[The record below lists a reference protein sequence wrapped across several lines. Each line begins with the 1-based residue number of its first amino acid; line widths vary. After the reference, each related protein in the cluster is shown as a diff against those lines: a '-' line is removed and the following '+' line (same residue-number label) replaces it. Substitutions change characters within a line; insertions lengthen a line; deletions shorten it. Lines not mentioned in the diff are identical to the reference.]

1 MARNRSS
8 AKKAGASFERLVADH
23 LAEQLD
29 DDRIDRRVKHGAKD
43 RGDIGGVR
51 TLQGGRVVIEVK
63 NVSRDSLPAWISEAE
78 VERVNDDAL
87 IGVVCH
93 KKHGSAK
100 PGEQYISMTL
110 DTFIVLLRGE
120 AMPSLVVE
128 QAPEVAYVG
137 GQEVSE

>member
-1 MARNRSS
+1 MSRNRAS

-23 LAEQLD
+23 LSEQLD

-43 RGDIGGVR
+43 KGDIGGVR
-51 TLQGGRVVIEVK
+51 TIRGGRVVIEVK
-63 NVSRDSLPAWISEAE
+63 NVSRDGLPGWIAEAE
-78 VERVNDDAL
+78 VERLNDNAA

-100 PGEQYISMTL
+100 AGEQYISMTL
-110 DTFIVLLRGE
+110 DTFIELLKG
-120 AMPSLVVE
+120 APQPVDVME

-137 GQEVSE
+137 GQEG